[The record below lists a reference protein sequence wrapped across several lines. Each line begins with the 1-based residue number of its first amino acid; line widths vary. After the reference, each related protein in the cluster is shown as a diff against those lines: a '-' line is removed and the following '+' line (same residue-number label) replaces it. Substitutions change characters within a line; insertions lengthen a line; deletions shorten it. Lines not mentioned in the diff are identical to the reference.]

1 MSSTLRQFFQSILP
15 SVGVYVTAHIV
26 YGQDGKPFVKQKA
39 LTTKDTVIDFCELN
53 ASNATDCWFAVASY
67 KQGWHKVL
75 KKDGT
80 EKSVLRTHDN
90 AMSAKALWLD
100 IDVGSDKPYKTRQE
114 ASSAIAS
121 FIKELGLPRP
131 WVVASGAVG
140 MHLYFPFTEAVEKD
154 EWQYLADRLKQAC
167 KELGVHAD
175 PARTADIASIPRCP
189 LTWNMKNRENPSQ
202 VQIMVQGTEKP
213 YEEYKQILDKFVP
226 TADRSV
232 CLPKLP
238 EFDLQ
243 KVLSLN
249 LDTQTILTKYYQP
262 IKPDYIARPA
272 TEVLAGCEQ
281 LRLQNGAS
289 EPIWRGMLAV
299 LRHCEHGRHVCH
311 TVSKIDPRYNAE
323 DTDKKLNYLED
334 NDVAPYTCNTF
345 ATERPEV
352 CQRCPNF
359 GMIKSPISVPKRAIP
374 VVQVEATQADTPIAQ
389 AVTEQPSTPSL
400 QLPVL
405 SGQDQAVAVDN
416 PTVAVEVKRAEFTE
430 ISSKNSKVNAGGC
443 WARTKNNDGEWQWL
457 NIYPYPV
464 YPLQRVRGRT
474 VKGETTISYIFRKHH
489 MTGYDD
495 IQIAGATLMG
505 QTLNATLGDFGFLLN
520 DKERK
525 LMAGLLID
533 LLKET
538 EHTIG
543 EVNTTDR
550 LGWTDQMDAFLL
562 GSKLYKTNGTVVEIA
577 VSGKAK
583 PFSDLTRPMGSL
595 EVWKQI
601 ANVYNREGLEWGQA
615 VLAAAFASPLM
626 PIGSLEKA
634 ALLFLTGEKGAG
646 KSTALLLASS
656 VFGNPERMKFNKMD
670 TFNSRIDKLGVYS
683 NIAAA
688 FDEMTDMSPK
698 EASEFAYTLT
708 QGRGKD
714 RMNSGGDGLMMN
726 TTYWSCLPVMSAND
740 SIINSL
746 SQHSLDPTA
755 QMSRVLEVTAHNI
768 NKVYSQAEQE
778 QTERLVRQLP
788 INYGGAGDI
797 YMRYV
802 TANLPEITE
811 MIFQIEKR
819 FKQHAELSNDY
830 RFWTYMCTR
839 MIVGTMIAN
848 KLGLVQYNVAKLFA
862 YLVKAVKKAKAE
874 IEKFEWTPESAVPQF
889 LAANIPHRIVVTTE
903 KRPADMKDEI
913 TRGVLNDIN
922 YVVQTPAHGREITM
936 RVELD
941 TGNCIIAKHAIR
953 EWCSRA
959 GISITEFTKLLEAQ
973 YQVVT
978 KRTKRDLGR
987 QTVYRGNTETAC
999 IVVNMPKHLFENN

>member
-1 MSSTLRQFFQSILP
+1 MASTVQHFFQSILP
-15 SVGVYVTAHIV
+15 SVGVYVTAHV
-26 YGQDGKPFVKQKA
+26 AYGPNGDPLIKQSVFA
-39 LTTKDTVIDFCELN
+39 NQEDVINFCVRN
-53 ASNATDCWFAVASY
+53 ADNMTDCWFGVASY
-67 KQGWHKVL
+67 ARGWHKVL

-80 EKSVLRTHDN
+80 EKHVLRTKDN

-100 IDVGSDKPYKTRQE
+100 IDVGAGKLYKTRQE
-114 ASSAIAS
+114 ASGALAR

-131 WVVASGAVG
+131 WVVASGATG
-140 MHLYFPFTEAVEKD
+140 LHLYFPFTEAVGKE
-154 EWQYLADRLKQAC
+154 EWQYLAARLKQAC
-167 KELGVHAD
+167 KDLGIHAD
-175 PARTADIASIPRCP
+175 PTRTADISSILRCP
-189 LTWNMKNRENPSQ
+189 LTWNMKNRKNPSQ
-202 VQIMVQGTEKP
+202 VQILVAGVEES
-213 YEEYKQILDKFVP
+213 YETYKHILDKFTPV
-226 TADRSV
+226 AEHSV
-232 CLPKLP
+232 ALPQLP
-238 EFDLQ
+238 AFDAQ
-243 KVLSLN
+243 KILAFG
-249 LDTQTILTKYYQP
+249 LDTHSILTKYFRP
-262 IKPDYIARPA
+262 IQPDYPRRRA
-272 TEVLAGCEQ
+272 TELLAGCEQ
-281 LRLQNGAS
+281 LRLQKGAS
-289 EPIWRGMLAV
+289 EPVWRGMLAV
-299 LRHCEHGRHVCH
+299 LRHCEHGRQVCH
-311 TVSKIDPRYNAE
+311 TVSRIDPRYNAE
-323 DTDKKLNYLED
+323 DTDKKLDYLEA

-345 ATERPEV
+345 ASERPEV

-359 GMIKSPISVPKRAIP
+359 GMIKSPISVPKRSIP
-374 VVQVEATQADTPIAQ
+374 IVPTREEEKTEPTQDTVESHHCVEMPEYTQGEEVERAEP
-389 AVTEQPSTPSL
+389 
-400 QLPVL
+400 
-405 SGQDQAVAVDN
+405 
-416 PTVAVEVKRAEFTE
+416 VEVST
-430 ISSKNSKVNAGGC
+430 KNSKVNSAGC
-443 WARTKNNDGEWQWL
+443 WVRTKNAEGDWQWV

-474 VKGETTISYIFRKHH
+474 NKGETSISYIFRKHH
-489 MTGYDD
+489 MTGFDD
-495 IQIAGATLMG
+495 IQISGATLMG

-538 EHTIG
+538 EHTID

-562 GSKLYKTNGTVVEIA
+562 GGKLYKTNGTVLEIA

-601 ANVYNREGLEWGQA
+601 ADVYNKEGLEWGQS
-615 VLAAAFASPLM
+615 VLATAFASPLM

-683 NIAAA
+683 NITAA

-698 EASEFAYTLT
+698 EASELAYTLT

-714 RMNSGGDGLMMN
+714 RMTSGGDGLMVN

-740 SIINSL
+740 SIINAL

-755 QMSRVLEVTAHNI
+755 QMSRVLEVTAYNI
-768 NKVYSQAEQE
+768 NKVYSPAEQE
-778 QTERLVRQLP
+778 RTERLVRQLP
-788 INYGGAGDI
+788 VNYGVAGDI

-802 TANLPEITE
+802 TANLSDITE

-819 FKQHAELSNDY
+819 FKHHAGLNNDY

-839 MIVGTMIAN
+839 MLVGVMIAN
-848 KLGLVQYNVAKLFA
+848 KLGLVRYNVARLFA
-862 YLVKAVKKAKAE
+862 YLVKSVKKAKAE
-874 IEKFEWTPESAVPQF
+874 IEKFVWTPESAIPQF
-889 LAANIPHRIVVTTE
+889 LSANIPHRIVVVSE
-903 KRPADMKDEI
+903 KRSPDMKDEVS
-913 TRGVLNDIN
+913 RGALNDLS

-941 TGNCIIAKHAIR
+941 TGNCVIAKHAIR

-959 GISITEFTKLLEAQ
+959 GISISEFTKLLETQ

-978 KRTKRDLGR
+978 KRTKRDLGK
-987 QTVYRGNTETAC
+987 QTVYRGNTETEC
-999 IVVNMPKHLFENN
+999 IVVNMPKHLFETN